1 MQGLLADVG
10 SLAISRTVLP
20 CKSLPGEHTVA
31 VLRYRWLTTAALSE
45 PCIMT
50 AVTQLRIAMFI

>member
-10 SLAISRTVLP
+10 LLAISRTVLP
-20 CKSLPGEHTVA
+20 CTSLSGEHRVA
-31 VLRYRWLTTAALSE
+31 VLRYHCLTAAALSE

-50 AVTQLRIAMFI
+50 AVTQLRII